1 MKSGAPLWFCAAL
14 LLADLV
20 LLPAEA
26 FIPNS
31 FLASVAGVLNNEQT
45 PITVTHMVMTRSAIL
60 RVAADLMKEHPFDE
74 QSTQRINDLG
84 SELEVDALIT
94 AYRGERSPAA
104 AQSFSAAI
112 VAIEKANSEVD
123 TGAEETIAAAHFDS
137 EQFQIGQ
144 NRLIEL
150 RALVRARIVSRDYV
164 RARSETGRLLH
175 TLQDF
180 YSHSNWIEMGNT
192 EPYSVLGQPGQRPGN
207 IASPQ
212 TQTCTDCSENGRVM
226 LQFMFGAVVGQSA
239 EFHYRCDNNIRS
251 EILSNRLLTSGYY
264 SNQVDTRNRVVDKP
278 RGKCSHGG
286 YLDPS
291 SDDPARGGI
300 NKDSPYPDLSPH
312 HSQHFDAARVA
323 EQATVTMLNQI
334 RNDVDNDE
342 LFAAFLNIFI
352 STPMPQLQVVAA
364 SIAYV
369 IDTTGS
375 MGDELP
381 EIQAT
386 IPTIRESLQQYRES
400 LGDNAEVNYIL
411 VPYNDPGNE
420 YNFVVCSYIVVQIS
434 CNNEVDFNSRKLGII
449 IAKLW
454 R

>member
-1 MKSGAPLWFCAAL
+1 MNSSARLWLCAAL

-20 LLPAEA
+20 LPPTEA

-31 FLASVAGVLNNEQT
+31 FLARFAGGLISQQT
-45 PITVTHMVMTRSAIL
+45 SITHMVMTRSAIL
-60 RVAADLMKEHPFDE
+60 RVAADLMKEHPFDG

-84 SELEVDALIT
+84 SELEIGSLIT
-94 AYRGERSPAA
+94 AYRGEMSPAA
-104 AQSFSAAI
+104 AQSFLAAI
-112 VAIEKANSEVD
+112 TEIERANSEVD
-123 TGAEETIAAAHFDS
+123 TGREGNIAAAHFDS

-150 RALVRARIVSRDYV
+150 RALVTARILTQDYV
-164 RARSETGRLLH
+164 GARSETGRLLH

-192 EPYSVLGQPGQRPGN
+192 EPYSVLGQPGQRPSN

-212 TQTCTDCSENGRVM
+212 TQTCTDCTENGRV
-226 LQFMFGAVVGQSA
+226 LFGAVVSQSA
-239 EFHYRCDNNIRS
+239 EFNYRCDNNIRR
-251 EILSNRLLTSGYY
+251 EILNNRLLTSGYY
-264 SNQVDTRNRVVDKP
+264 SNQVDTNNRLINKP
-278 RGKCSHGG
+278 SGKCSHGG
-286 YLDPS
+286 FLDPS

-300 NKDSPYPDLSPH
+300 NKDSPYPDWSPH
-312 HSQHFDAARVA
+312 HSQHFDAAQVA
-323 EQATVTMLNQI
+323 EQATVTILNQI
-334 RNDVDNDE
+334 WSDVNNDE
-342 LFAAFLNIFI
+342 LFAAYLGIFI

-386 IPTIRESLQQYRES
+386 IPIVRESLQQYRES

-411 VPYNDPGNE
+411 VPYNDPGE
-420 YNFVVCSYIVVQIS
+420 DYIYLYMH
-434 CNNEVDFNSRKLGII
+434 NK
-449 IAKLW
+449 
-454 R
+454 